1 MPKNTG
7 WDQDKKTVKS
17 VQIAFELEQ
26 NIAQK
31 IQIMAAQD
39 GLTPSSQIR
48 KLIGLDY
55 APPKRPR
62 LTLSL
67 SAQDYDILAEKY
79 HIQADDKIAI
89 KRYILNDLMTIT
101 DKKDG

>member
-1 MPKNTG
+1 MSKKTG

-26 NIAQK
+26 KIAQK
-31 IQIMAAQD
+31 IQIMAAED

-67 SAQDYDILAEKY
+67 SEQDYNILAEKY

-89 KRYILNDLMTIT
+89 KRHIINNLITII
-101 DKKDG
+101 DK